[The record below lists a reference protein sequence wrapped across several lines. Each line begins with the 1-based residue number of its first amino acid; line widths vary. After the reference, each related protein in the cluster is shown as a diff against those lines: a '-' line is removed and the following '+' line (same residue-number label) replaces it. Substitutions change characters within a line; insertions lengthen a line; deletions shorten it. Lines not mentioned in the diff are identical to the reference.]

1 MKLEQLIK
9 RENFKQIFTDSISS
23 YLEKTSAWRGEII
36 WGEHGDS
43 QSLNLLVNDK
53 LNIIYPS
60 SMVKKQLLPLVAEY
74 SYSRNLLKSWAQ
86 KIYIN
91 LALSKWFRWLFFSR
105 KLQITQV
112 DLLPSNICILPGNY
126 TNRIIN
132 FDDNECIVIQ
142 KTQFSSIRLENAII
156 IRSLYPDLPG
166 PKLLE
171 SNLKQGWYREERIVG
186 LPLNRIKR
194 FIQNR

>member
-23 YLEKTSAWRGEII
+23 YLEKTSTWRGEII

-86 KIYIN
+86 KYI
-91 LALSKWFRWLFFSR
+91 
-105 KLQITQV
+105 
-112 DLLPSNICILPGNY
+112 
-126 TNRIIN
+126 
-132 FDDNECIVIQ
+132 
-142 KTQFSSIRLENAII
+142 
-156 IRSLYPDLPG
+156 
-166 PKLLE
+166 
-171 SNLKQGWYREERIVG
+171 
-186 LPLNRIKR
+186 
-194 FIQNR
+194 